1 MDRLQPSV
9 ERPAVP
15 SAVRGTDLRRC
26 LLTLIAALTSSPL
39 KSPGLGAFD
48 LCFPG
53 KEGSGSIPGAK
64 LLELPDVHTPIYQ
77 PRFAWAA
84 FPVILNT
91 IWGPHP
97 FF

>member
-15 SAVRGTDLRRC
+15 SAVRGTDPRRC

-39 KSPGLGAFD
+39 KSPGLGVFD

-64 LLELPDVHTPIYQ
+64 LLELPDVHSQIYQ
-77 PRFAWAA
+77 PGLAWAA

-91 IWGPHP
+91 IWGPHS
-97 FF
+97 FS